1 MVPAIIMFALTVCK
15 GIKLSSRLIR
25 CFWCPGCLR
34 SSLPKSVWTHG
45 KISSRA
51 ACTIPLWASPA
62 MHFLLHKTACRK
74 LPKNTSKKRCISTYT
89 KSWTTP
95 EKKVFILPAWAK
107 RGRAFSS
114 ASWERPLMEIHQ
126 FSPLHCHPGGRR
138 WGWIFIGG
146 ESSISLWSLK
156 DIIQFLEFNFCLT

>member
-1 MVPAIIMFALTVCK
+1 MVPAIIMFVLTVCK
-15 GIKLSSRLIR
+15 GIKLSSRLTR

-51 ACTIPLWASPA
+51 ACTIPLWASLA
-62 MHFLLHKTACRK
+62 MHFLLHKTACRR
-74 LPKNTSKKRCISTYT
+74 LPKNISKKRCISTYT

-107 RGRAFSS
+107 RGQVSS
-114 ASWERPLMEIHQ
+114 LASWERTLMEIRQ
-126 FSPLHCHPGGRR
+126 RSPLFCQPAGKRSE
-138 WGWIFIGG
+138 WISIGKE
-146 ESSISLWSLK
+146 ESI
-156 DIIQFLEFNFCLT
+156 T